1 MQINKDTLPYL
12 TLDELHPDT
21 EISNDDF
28 NSYFIDIEKDIN
40 NINLNINEYA
50 NNCNN
55 LMNTIKLKFN
65 NIKTILETE
74 KERQED
80 INILCNKYTNFS
92 NVILINNDLVD
103 STLNF
108 KKELNCYL
116 LPTTSEKKVSID
128 ILDIIGNGYEG
139 NKYVYKNDKF
149 ENEIL
154 DTSNRKYIT
163 DANVLTYYE
172 YSRITSSNSETQIF
186 NDVNFDS
193 ISSKCS
199 ILIHSE
205 NAFNSLQITSDF
217 KDLTL
222 DSISISNDNQN
233 YRKCNINNVRFI
245 DTSSKYNNAD
255 YIYGTGLLSFEDS
268 NYVKIILKSESL
280 NNNKSEEIAF
290 VKKNI
295 DNEENI
301 VKIATGKRSIIRL
314 NDITASKKKYKRYGS
329 LMLKNFVSSKITSI
343 AIFANE
349 YAPDNIDLRSS
360 IKYIL
365 TINGTDYEI
374 IPINSGYDGKKII
387 RTTSLALPT
396 DYVHYINEDIKSA
409 SLTINL
415 STNNEYSTPYISNLK
430 ILVGND

>member
-1 MQINKDTLPYL
+1 MI
-12 TLDELHPDT
+12 
-21 EISNDDF
+21 
-28 NSYFIDIEKDIN
+28 
-40 NINLNINEYA
+40 
-50 NNCNN
+50 
-55 LMNTIKLKFN
+55 IK
-65 NIKTILETE
+65 
-74 KERQED
+74 
-80 INILCNKYTNFS
+80 
-92 NVILINNDLVD
+92 
-103 STLNF
+103 
-108 KKELNCYL
+108 
-116 LPTTSEKKVSID
+116 
-128 ILDIIGNGYEG
+128 
-139 NKYVYKNDKF
+139 
-149 ENEIL
+149 
-154 DTSNRKYIT
+154 
-163 DANVLTYYE
+163 
-172 YSRITSSNSETQIF
+172 
-186 NDVNFDS
+186 
-193 ISSKCS
+193 
-199 ILIHSE
+199 
-205 NAFNSLQITSDF
+205 
-217 KDLTL
+217 
-222 DSISISNDNQN
+222 
-233 YRKCNINNVRFI
+233 
-245 DTSSKYNNAD
+245 
-255 YIYGTGLLSFEDS
+255 
-268 NYVKIILKSESL
+268 
-280 NNNKSEEIAF
+280 
-290 VKKNI
+290 I